1 MLLLASVAIAAL
13 AYWVMPALQA
23 NAPPEEAVGAPDL
36 MSLNGSLSEEGFER
50 PSPTWKLSL
59 PRDHGAHLASRMEI
73 WQLSTHLQNEKGEL
87 SAFQFSFLRLGVVP
101 PSAPPPTSVWEV
113 RELYRGHVTFTDAE
127 LDQAV
132 GEERLARGMPRL
144 AGYDA
149 DAGEIRLDNWFLRFG
164 HDHASPE
171 LNLYATVRD
180 KAVVKL
186 VMRPEKTAVALEP
199 EGNNALFV
207 GYSLT
212 RLTVEGVVDRGR
224 GEETVSGTAW
234 LDHSWGDLPLP
245 GVGPVAQ
252 DRLLFQLDDGTDF
265 SVVRS
270 RRTDGRGSPSMIA
283 MVVAPDGIVSTF
295 DDEDDEN
302 VQMTTTRTWR
312 HKATGT
318 EYPVAWH
325 LEAPELDI
333 YIEPLIDAQ
342 IHDFSTPFWSGVVTL
357 TGTWRDI
364 SVSGTGTLLL
374 TGYDQ

>member
-1 MLLLASVAIAAL
+1 MLLLASVGIAAL
-13 AYWVMPALQA
+13 AYWVLPALQV
-23 NAPPEEAVGAPDL
+23 NAPPEEVVGAPDL
-36 MSLNGSLSEEGFER
+36 MSLIGSLSEEGFER

-59 PRDHGAHLASRMEI
+59 PKDHGEHSASRMET

-101 PSAPPPTSVWEV
+101 PSAPPPTSVWDV
-113 RELYRGHVTFTDAE
+113 RELYRGHVTFTHAE

-132 GEERLARGMPRL
+132 SEERLARGMPRL

-149 DAGEIRLDNWFLRFG
+149 DAGELRIDNWFLEFG
-164 HDHASPE
+164 DDHTTPE
-171 LNLYATVRD
+171 FNLYATVQD
-180 KAVVKL
+180 EAVVKL
-186 VMRPEKTAVALEP
+186 VMRQEKNAIALEP

-212 RLTVEGVVDRGR
+212 RLTVEGVIDRGL

-245 GVGPVAQ
+245 GIGPVAR

-283 MVVAPDGIVSTF
+283 IVVASDGMVSTF
-295 DDEDDEN
+295 DSEN
-302 VQMTTTRTWR
+302 VQMTATRTWR
-312 HKATGT
+312 HEATGT
-318 EYPVAWH
+318 EYPVAWR

-342 IHDFSTPFWSGVVTL
+342 VHDFSTPFWSGVVTL
-357 TGTWRDI
+357 TGTRRDI

>member
-1 MLLLASVAIAAL
+1 MLLLASVGIAAL
-13 AYWVMPALQA
+13 AYWVLPALQV
-23 NAPPEEAVGAPDL
+23 NAPPEEVVGAPDL
-36 MSLNGSLSEEGFER
+36 MSLIGSLSEEGFER

-59 PRDHGAHLASRMEI
+59 PKDHGEHSASRMET

-87 SAFQFSFLRLGVVP
+87 SAFQFSFLRLSVVP
-101 PSAPPPTSVWEV
+101 PSAPPPTSVWDV
-113 RELYRGHVTFTDAE
+113 RELYRGHVTFTHAE

-132 GEERLARGMPRL
+132 SEERLARGMPRL

-149 DAGEIRLDNWFLRFG
+149 GAGELRIDNWFLEFG
-164 HDHASPE
+164 DDHTAPKF
-171 LNLYATVRD
+171 NLYATVQD
-180 KAVVKL
+180 EAVVKL
-186 VMRPEKTAVALEP
+186 VMRQEKNAIALEP

-212 RLTVEGVVDRGR
+212 RLTVEGAIDRGL

-245 GVGPVAQ
+245 GIGPVAR

-283 MVVAPDGIVSTF
+283 IVVASDGMVSTF
-295 DDEDDEN
+295 DSEN
-302 VQMTTTRTWR
+302 VQMTATRTWR
-312 HKATGT
+312 HEATGT
-318 EYPVAWH
+318 EYPVAWR

-342 IHDFSTPFWSGVVTL
+342 VHDFSTPFWSGVVTL
-357 TGTWRDI
+357 TGTRRDI

>member
-1 MLLLASVAIAAL
+1 
-13 AYWVMPALQA
+13 
-23 NAPPEEAVGAPDL
+23 
-36 MSLNGSLSEEGFER
+36 
-50 PSPTWKLSL
+50 
-59 PRDHGAHLASRMEI
+59 
-73 WQLSTHLQNEKGEL
+73 
-87 SAFQFSFLRLGVVP
+87 
-101 PSAPPPTSVWEV
+101 
-113 RELYRGHVTFTDAE
+113 
-127 LDQAV
+127 
-132 GEERLARGMPRL
+132 MPRL

-180 KAVVKL
+180 EAVVKL
-186 VMRPEKTAVALEP
+186 VMRPEKAAIASEL
-199 EGNNALFV
+199 EGNNAPFV

-212 RLTVEGVVDRGR
+212 RMTVEGTVDRGH

-245 GVGPVAQ
+245 GVGPVAR

-283 MVVAPDGIVSTF
+283 VVVAPDGTVSTF
-295 DDEDDEN
+295 DDQN
-302 VQMTTTRTWR
+302 VVMTATRTWR
-312 HKATGT
+312 HEATGT
-318 EYPVAWH
+318 EYPVAWR
-325 LEAPELDI
+325 LEAPDLDI

-342 IHDFSTPFWSGVVTL
+342 IHNFSTPFWSGVVTL
-357 TGTWRDI
+357 TGTRRDI